1 MDKEEI
7 DEVVRELDVFITDAA
22 LDAFLLQFPLKPE
35 FAGTTLPPEIPVAR
49 FKKQFK
55 KLEVEIPFASSS
67 TQRNKPPIKQIFHS
81 ATVAR
86 STCLAA
92 GIIHNGAMHIT
103 AFQDVLQM
111 RPTFKSK
118 QQPGNSYTD
127 PNLNVMSSERTDNN
141 LLLITTLL
149 PSHLCP

>member
-1 MDKEEI
+1 MNKEEI
-7 DEVVRELDVFITDAA
+7 DDPVVRELDVFVTDAAA

-103 AFQDVLQM
+103 PFQDVLQM

-118 QQPGNSYTD
+118 QQPGRQSKPTLD
-127 PNLNVMSSERTDNN
+127 LT
-141 LLLITTLL
+141 TTL
-149 PSHLCP
+149 